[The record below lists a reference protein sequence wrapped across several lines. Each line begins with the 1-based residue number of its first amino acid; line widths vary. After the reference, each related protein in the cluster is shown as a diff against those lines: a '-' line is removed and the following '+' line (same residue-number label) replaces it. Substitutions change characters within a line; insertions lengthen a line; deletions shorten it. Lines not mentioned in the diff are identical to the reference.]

1 MRANSLDR
9 SIDRL
14 ALAAELRIQ
23 TERLL
28 RDYPGHAFCDECLA
42 QQLGVRLR
50 EVLHVYIGLV
60 GRPELVQETW
70 FCSFCLRVTH
80 VIHVDWLS
88 FDSPAEDDDEVE
100 GWH

>member
-1 MRANSLDR
+1 MHAIAADR

-14 ALAAELRIQ
+14 AFSNELRSQ

-28 RDYPGHAFCDECLA
+28 REFPGHAFCDECLA
-42 QQLGVRLR
+42 QQLGVGLR

-60 GRPELVQETW
+60 GRPEFVQETW
-70 FCSFCLRVTH
+70 FCSFCLRMTH

-88 FDSPAEDDDEVE
+88 FDPPAEDDDETE
-100 GWH
+100 DWH